1 MLFDM
6 LTFQTFGVTKHIEVS
21 IQTQDKILESQQGS
35 LKVQSNM
42 VKDNN
47 APYQTV
53 DKFSQFRYSWCHFSA
68 IYPCTLIFLLII
80 LQDEIGIGYGTSG
93 G

>member
-47 APYQTV
+47 ALYQTV
-53 DKFSQFRYSWCHFSA
+53 TRVKQVSDEFR
-68 IYPCTLIFLLII
+68 
-80 LQDEIGIGYGTSG
+80 QV
-93 G
+93 